1 MVTLVRPCT
10 RYLSSSLPASKGN
23 NLISFQERGVKGA
36 PIRQEGEFEYD
47 IEQTKPVAKTD
58 LDGFIRHAK
67 ISTNCT
73 KERTN

>member
-1 MVTLVRPCT
+1 M
-10 RYLSSSLPASKGN
+10 
-23 NLISFQERGVKGA
+23 KGA